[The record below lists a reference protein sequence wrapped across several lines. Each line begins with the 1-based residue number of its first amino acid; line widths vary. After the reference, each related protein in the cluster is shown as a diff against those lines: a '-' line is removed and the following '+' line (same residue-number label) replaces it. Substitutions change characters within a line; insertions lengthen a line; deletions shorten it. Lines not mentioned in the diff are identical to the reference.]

1 MSTEKRSRPRP
12 RGSPRES
19 RERPRARRV
28 DVFGARCEDG
38 SFRSAR
44 DRPSHEQRRSGATGR
59 RAPRGK
65 EAAGCR
71 PRRGADGHAR
81 LAGRSRAM
89 TPITFTVMGKSEP
102 AGSKRAFNWRAKDG
116 RSGTSFVDANPKSRS
131 WKTQVSEAAA
141 DSYSGELLDGPLSV
155 EFTFEVPR
163 PQGHFGKRGLLTSA
177 PAHPTTRPDVLKLA
191 RAVEEI

>member
-1 MSTEKRSRPRP
+1 
-12 RGSPRES
+12 
-19 RERPRARRV
+19 
-28 DVFGARCEDG
+28 
-38 SFRSAR
+38 
-44 DRPSHEQRRSGATGR
+44 
-59 RAPRGK
+59 
-65 EAAGCR
+65 
-71 PRRGADGHAR
+71 
-81 LAGRSRAM
+81 M

-116 RSGTSFVDANPKSRS
+116 RSGTSIVDANPKSRS

-191 RAVEEI
+191 RAVEDACTGILWRDDSQIVRETLVKKYGEQSRLTVRIERPWGVVESTAPEQPLLISEGVST